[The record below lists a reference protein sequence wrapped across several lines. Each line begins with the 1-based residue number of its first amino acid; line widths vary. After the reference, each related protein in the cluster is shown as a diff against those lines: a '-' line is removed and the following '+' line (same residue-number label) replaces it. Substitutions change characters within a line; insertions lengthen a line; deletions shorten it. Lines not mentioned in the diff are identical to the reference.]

1 ARAKQLLA
9 AAGHAHDIS
18 LELWCGLEPPF
29 PQVAQSI
36 QAYLTAVGIHVTIVQ
51 RENNALREAA
61 RNGKTDIVLK
71 DWYADYIDAE
81 NFLYP
86 LLASAN
92 VGQGGNVSFYSN
104 PQFDHLIA
112 SARAESNENV
122 RTREYKQADSIA
134 FADAPMLFLVFYNEL
149 YAVQPWLKGFQPPV
163 IFNAQ
168 RWTDVEIAH

>member
-1 ARAKQLLA
+1 
-9 AAGHAHDIS
+9 
-18 LELWCGLEPPF
+18 
-29 PQVAQSI
+29 
-36 QAYLTAVGIHVTIVQ
+36 VQ
-51 RENNALREAA
+51 RDNNSLRDAA

-104 PQFDHLIA
+104 PAFDQLITA
-112 SARAESNENV
+112 ARGQPREVV
-122 RTREYKQADSIA
+122 RTKQYRQADSIA